1 MLLNKTN
8 CLCGKDLKQEQFT
21 NYVPNKD
28 LEFYGGRV
36 AMIGIYNC
44 ECGRQ
49 LKVYFERDDYCNL
62 NLIDLEVIAELKIEE
77 NEGTKYIVEETKNDI
92 KETSCVDKVDLK
104 SLSYKEL
111 QDLAKA
117 NGISKVNVSRDIL
130 TNQIETFV
138 DLRIKSQ

>member
-28 LEFYGGRV
+28 VEFYGGRV
-36 AMIGIYNC
+36 AMTGIYNC

-49 LKVYFERDDYCNL
+49 LKGYFERDDYGNL

-77 NEGTKYIVEETKNDI
+77 NEGAKYIVEEIKNDLN
-92 KETSCVDKVDLK
+92 ETSCVGTVDLN

-111 QDLAKA
+111 QEYAKSQ
-117 NGISKVNVSRDIL
+117 GIDKVNVSREALINKL
-130 TNQIETFV
+130 S
-138 DLRIKSQ
+138 L